1 MFGKM
6 LVCLDGSKRAEQI
19 LPYAV
24 EQASRFRSHIV
35 LVRVVTGVMTI
46 PPDAS
51 GVPAYTGEMVTEQ
64 IKLEENEAR
73 KYLEEV
79 AQSLQ
84 EKGFDVETVV
94 LQHPPVGEAIVDYA
108 RKSGVDIIA
117 LASHGHSG
125 LGRLVI
131 GSTADHILRHSG
143 LPMLVVRPEK
153 ISADSNND
161 KRK

>member
-24 EQASRFRSHIV
+24 EQASRFKSQIV
-35 LVRVVTGVMTI
+35 LVRVVTGVMAI
-46 PPDAS
+46 PPNAT
-51 GVPAYTGEMVTEQ
+51 GTPAFTAEMVDQQ
-64 IKLEENEAR
+64 IRLEESEAR

-84 EKGFDVETVV
+84 EKGLNTEVVV
-94 LQHPPVGEAIVDYA
+94 LRRLPVGEAIVDYA
-108 RKSGVDIIA
+108 KKSGIDLIA

-125 LGRLVI
+125 LGRLVL

-143 LPMLVVRPEK
+143 LPMLVVRPRE
-153 ISADSNND
+153 NQ
-161 KRK
+161 R